1 MSEKSSIFAVKLKNK
16 HLLTIKTKT
25 IMKAS
30 SNKLQPSISL
40 DEVRNLY
47 NSGYAGRAKLREMG
61 VGVTL
66 DGMAWNRNG
75 AYIGKV

>member
-1 MSEKSSIFAVKLKNK
+1 
-16 HLLTIKTKT
+16 
-25 IMKAS
+25 MKAS

-66 DGMAWNRNG
+66 DGMAWDNNG